1 MITKRLMRQLAGL
14 DKTPQQMREQ
24 RELRRWLKTQREAQ
38 EAMELVEKINA
49 NLQAQNAGR
58 SGEQ

>member
-58 SGEQ
+58 SSEQ

>member
-38 EAMELVEKINA
+38 EAMQLVEKINA

-58 SGEQ
+58 SSEQ

>member
-58 SGEQ
+58 SSE